1 MASRSAA
8 LTGGDFTLVRDFQPV
23 DWSNGRT
30 PRCLVRHMVDDLGN
44 QPGHHR
50 KGMDKIIEADFF
62 PRRTNA
68 DFSWSH
74 SMGGSESKERTRI
87 LIVDNDPNT
96 THLVKVLLER
106 TSHYQVLEENDATKA
121 HHSARNFRPDL
132 ILLDVVMP
140 ETDGGE
146 VAAQIEADPELH
158 NTPIVF
164 LTALVTRAEA
174 RSGLSIQ
181 GHPIL
186 AKPVSIPELINAIE
200 QHLPVCVAS
209 HVSL

>member
-1 MASRSAA
+1 MNNVIEVDFLPQGTNSDSSWPRS
-8 LTGGDFTLVRDFQPV
+8 
-23 DWSNGRT
+23 
-30 PRCLVRHMVDDLGN
+30 
-44 QPGHHR
+44 
-50 KGMDKIIEADFF
+50 I
-62 PRRTNA
+62 
-68 DFSWSH
+68 
-74 SMGGSESKERTRI
+74 GGSGMKEKTRI

-96 THLVKVLLER
+96 THLVKVLLEK
-106 TSHYQVLEENDATKA
+106 TGHYLVLEENDATKA
-121 HHSARNFRPDL
+121 HQSARNFRPDL

-146 VAAQIEADPELH
+146 VAARVEADPELH

-174 RSGLSIQ
+174 KSGLTIQ
-181 GHPIL
+181 GHPFL

-200 QHLPVCVAS
+200 EHLPVCVAS

>member
-1 MASRSAA
+1 MSKVIE
-8 LTGGDFTLVRDFQPV
+8 TDFL
-23 DWSNGRT
+23 
-30 PRCLVRHMVDDLGN
+30 PRG
-44 QPGHHR
+44 
-50 KGMDKIIEADFF
+50 
-62 PRRTNA
+62 TNA
-68 DFSWSH
+68 DFSWPRSID
-74 SMGGSESKERTRI
+74 GSGMKERRRI

-106 TSHYQVLEENDATKA
+106 TGHYLVLEENDANKA
-121 HHSARNFRPDL
+121 LQSARNFRPDL
-132 ILLDVVMP
+132 ILLDVVIP

-146 VAAQIEADPELH
+146 VAARVEADPELH

-174 RSGLSIQ
+174 KSGLTIQ
-181 GHPIL
+181 RHPFL

-200 QHLPVCVAS
+200 QHLLVNGAS